1 MDLVL
6 SKWSE
11 LSLWY
16 DAVWE
21 VRDKRM
27 DNYPLMS
34 NPLYTV
40 FICAAYVY
48 AVKIAGPNYM
58 KDRQP
63 YNIKSFLVIYNAF
76 QVVFSGYIFI
86 GVWNLTQY
94 TTSANMKACSN
105 YKSFIYKY
113 VLHKI
118 FLSSV
123 TPSRMVG
130 WIQFSLRTSGL
141 LR

>member
-1 MDLVL
+1 MDLIQ

-21 VRDKRM
+21 LRDKRM
-27 DNYPLMS
+27 DNYPLMG

-40 FICAAYVY
+40 VICAAYVY

-63 YNIKSFLVIYNAF
+63 FNIKNFLVIYNAF

-86 GVWNLTQY
+86 GVCY
-94 TTSANMKACSN
+94 
-105 YKSFIYKY
+105 
-113 VLHKI
+113 
-118 FLSSV
+118 
-123 TPSRMVG
+123 
-130 WIQFSLRTSGL
+130 L
-141 LR
+141 L